1 VTRSLAQATLQ
12 DFCDRLADKVPSPG
26 GGAVAAVTLAHAAAL
41 GSMVLRYTIGRPAFA
56 AHEAVNTAALEMLDA
71 LRTEA
76 LALADRDAAAYA
88 RLAGLWKLAPE
99 DPQRL
104 REFGPAVQE
113 AIDAPRRVVEAAA
126 ELARCVRSL
135 VTTTNP
141 RLASDLAIAGDL
153 AAVAAEAAAWN
164 VRVNLSSLG
173 DATTAT
179 TLAAQTNAL
188 VKQAGTDGRAAS
200 AAIAARA

>member
-1 VTRSLAQATLQ
+1 MTQSLAHATLQ
-12 DFCDRLADKVPSPG
+12 DFCERLADKVPSPG

-56 AHEAVNTAALEMLDA
+56 AHEAANVAALAELDA
-71 LRTEA
+71 LRIEA
-76 LALADRDAAAYA
+76 IALADRDASAYA
-88 RLAGLWKLAPE
+88 RLAGLWKLTPE
-99 DPQRL
+99 DPQRV
-104 REFGPAVQE
+104 RDFGPAVRE
-113 AIDAPRRVVEAAA
+113 AIDAPQRVVEAAA
-126 ELARCVRSL
+126 QLARRVREL

-164 VRVNLSSLG
+164 VRANLPSLA
-173 DATTAT
+173 DTTAATTQ
-179 TLAAQTNAL
+179 AARTDAL
-188 VKQAGTDGRAAS
+188 VKQACSDGRAAA